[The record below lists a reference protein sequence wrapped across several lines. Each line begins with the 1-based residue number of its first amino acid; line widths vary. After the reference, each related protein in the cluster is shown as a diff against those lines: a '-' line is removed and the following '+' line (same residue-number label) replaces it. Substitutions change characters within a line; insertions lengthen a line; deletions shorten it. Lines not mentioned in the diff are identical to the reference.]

1 MGPQYQS
8 AAHDAAAVAGL
19 PMPLSGSTELFAIVG
34 DPIAQA
40 GSPIVFN
47 TAFRQLGRQAV
58 LVPLQVSAP
67 SFPSFIKA
75 MRQIQN
81 LRGLIVTKPHKTA
94 VTAHVDGLGPHA
106 RKARSVNAIRCGV
119 DGAWTGENF
128 DGVGF
133 RTGLEAA
140 GQELTGKRVLLVG
153 TGGAGRAVAFA
164 AAQAGAAGMRLF
176 DLSHEEALRVCR
188 DLRKEVP
195 GFPVEVGEPDPS
207 SFDVV
212 VNCTP
217 LGMLLS
223 DPLPIDPEK
232 LRPGSLVIDLVVD
245 PEMTPLLQAAAEKSC
260 RVHAG
265 RHTLNGQINAILEFF
280 GCTQARSDGEILQEG
295 TADD

>member
-1 MGPQYQS
+1 MLSGRAVRPKNRGAHRLGPQYQS

-140 GQELTGKRVLLVG
+140 GQELTGKRVLLAVG
-153 TGGAGRAVAFA
+153 PDGGWNPFE
-164 AAQAGAAGMRLF
+164 L
-176 DLSHEEALRVCR
+176 D
-188 DLRKEVP
+188 
-195 GFPVEVGEPDPS
+195 
-207 SFDVV
+207 
-212 VNCTP
+212 
-217 LGMLLS
+217 
-223 DPLPIDPEK
+223 
-232 LRPGSLVIDLVVD
+232 
-245 PEMTPLLQAAAEKSC
+245 LLQQHGFSTVSVGPRILRTDTACVALLAL
-260 RVHAG
+260 VHERLA
-265 RHTLNGQINAILEFF
+265 T
-280 GCTQARSDGEILQEG
+280 
-295 TADD
+295 